1 MASTK
6 TESKGPGRS
15 AIPLAKRIA
24 ELEQD
29 KCVDVSKITE
39 NGSGATT
46 VKTPSSSST
55 KVMGA
60 TLPMISNNLE
70 TYEIAL
76 NLLNLSDEEYET
88 ELEAFKANL
97 AATEGKPR
105 RGRKPAGTPPTPVVQ
120 SADTKE
126 SKTKDGKTKA
136 DKPAVTIPKK
146 EKEVKK
152 DDNDKDE
159 NKEVKPKA
167 AKPAK
172 TPEEILA
179 ICERLRAAVVVQP
192 PSK

>member
-76 NLLNLSDEEYET
+76 SLLNLSDEEYET

-126 SKTKDGKTKA
+126 SKTKA

-152 DDNDKDE
+152 DEKDE
-159 NKEVKPKA
+159 KKEVKPKA

-172 TPEEILA
+172 TPEEIRA
-179 ICERLRAAVVVQP
+179 ICEHLRAAVVVQP